1 MHGVFLLPHPNP
13 MNGSTAAEIK
23 RAQQRI
29 AAIREE
35 ISSRLWPVNSG
46 MSAEMFNDLM
56 DRMALLQYNFEQRVV
71 EDGREGD
78 RRRGELDRRTLP
90 GGPPSSAADDDAKE

>member
-1 MHGVFLLPHPNP
+1 MTA
-13 MNGSTAAEIK
+13 STPAEIK

-35 ISSRLWPVNSG
+35 ISTRLWPVNSG
-46 MSAEMFNDLM
+46 MSSEMFNDLM

-90 GGPPSSAADDDAKE
+90 GVPPSSAADEGAKE

>member
-1 MHGVFLLPHPNP
+1 MTA
-13 MNGSTAAEIK
+13 STPAEIK

-35 ISSRLWPVNSG
+35 ISTRLWPVNSG
-46 MSAEMFNDLM
+46 MNAEMFNDLM
-56 DRMALLQYNFEQRVV
+56 DRMALLQYNFERRTI
-71 EDGREGD
+71 EDGLDGD

-90 GGPPSSAADDDAKE
+90 GLPPTSAADEGVKE

>member
-1 MHGVFLLPHPNP
+1 MHRDVILPQPNP
-13 MNGSTAAEIK
+13 MSASTPAEIK

-35 ISSRLWPVNSG
+35 ISTRLWPVNSG
-46 MSAEMFNDLM
+46 MSSDMFNDLM
-56 DRMALLQYNFEQRVV
+56 DRMALLQYNFEQRVF

-78 RRRGELDRRTLP
+78 RRLGELDRRTLP
-90 GGPPSSAADDDAKE
+90 GVPPSSAAGDGAKE

>member
-1 MHGVFLLPHPNP
+1 MIA
-13 MNGSTAAEIK
+13 STPAEIK

-35 ISSRLWPVNSG
+35 ISARLWPVNSG
-46 MSAEMFNDLM
+46 MSSEMFNELM
-56 DRMALLQYNFEQRVV
+56 DRMALLQYTFEQRVV

-90 GGPPSSAADDDAKE
+90 GVPPSSAADEGSKE